1 MEVYYGVDFHPHQ
14 QTVCWFD
21 VETGELK
28 KRTIFH
34 KDREELTGFY
44 REMPT
49 GIVGIESTGKA
60 DWFEELM
67 FENGHKLL
75 IGNAGLIR
83 KRAETR
89 HKSDSRDAENILALM
104 MRQEFPTLWRRSRES
119 VAILEMIRLRSG
131 LVKQRTQVYNR
142 LQALAHDF
150 GLPKGTMGTKAF
162 QEVLKSIPADP
173 RKAMRRKILLQT
185 VEQLSG
191 SIAEIERK
199 LEEEGA
205 GDSRVALLRTQ
216 AGVGNLTA
224 LCLIHT
230 LGEVG
235 RFSSAKQVV
244 SFTGLCPLEKSSGSR
259 VRFGP
264 ISRTGS
270 PLLRFMLGQAAN
282 TAIRR
287 DERLRAFYRRLA
299 RKKTKPVAKTA
310 AARKLL
316 VKLSIMLRENITAQE
331 FDLRGST
338 AGNTRAKQGLK

>member
-14 QTVCWFD
+14 QTICWYD
-21 VETGELK
+21 IGTGELK
-28 KRTIFH
+28 TRTIFH
-34 KDREELTGFY
+34 KDREELAGFY
-44 REMPT
+44 REMPKGT
-49 GIVGIESTGKA
+49 VGIEATGKA

-67 FENGHKLL
+67 FENGHELL
-75 IGNAGLIR
+75 VGNSGLIR
-83 KRAETR
+83 KRTETR
-89 HKSDSRDAENILALM
+89 HKSDRRDAESILTLM
-104 MRQEFPTLWRRSRES
+104 MRQEFPSLWRRSRES

-131 LVKQRTQVYNR
+131 LVRQRTQVYNR
-142 LQALAHDF
+142 LQSLAHDF
-150 GLPKGTMGTKAF
+150 GLPKGTMGTKAYR
-162 QEVLKSIPADP
+162 EMLESVPADE
-173 RKAMRRKILLQT
+173 RKAMRRTILLRT
-185 VEQLSG
+185 AEQLTG
-191 SIAEIERK
+191 SIEEIERK

-205 GDSRVALLRTQ
+205 GDPRVALLRTQ

-235 RFSSAKQVV
+235 RFLSAKEVV

-259 VRFGP
+259 VSYGP

-282 TAIRR
+282 TAVRR

-316 VKLSIMLRENITAQE
+316 VKLSIMLRENITATE

-338 AGNTRAKQGLK
+338 AGDTRAKKGLK

>member
-1 MEVYYGVDFHPHQ
+1 
-14 QTVCWFD
+14 
-21 VETGELK
+21 
-28 KRTIFH
+28 
-34 KDREELTGFY
+34 
-44 REMPT
+44 MPT

-104 MRQEFPTLWRRSRES
+104 MRQE
-119 VAILEMIRLRSG
+119 
-131 LVKQRTQVYNR
+131 VYNR